1 MENRIYFKK
10 ETYEEYLKI
19 KSNTD
24 TICEYVNG
32 IVCMSPSQSTKHQRI
47 SGNLYFELR
56 NYFKGKT
63 CEVFSA
69 PYDIQLINGNE
80 KNLVI
85 PDISVIC
92 NKSGFTNNKYIGVP
106 NLIIEI
112 LSPSNQSHDLITK
125 LGLYEK
131 YGVKEYWI
139 VSPKNKSIIIYSL
152 DENGHYDIFENKTI
166 ASESISSSVFAD
178 LKINM
183 KDIFE

>member
-1 MENRIYFKK
+1 MENRIYLKN
-10 ETYEEYLKI
+10 ETYVEYLKI
-19 KSNTD
+19 KETAEG
-24 TICEYVNG
+24 ICEYING
-32 IVCMSPSQSTKHQRI
+32 IVCMSPSPSTGHQRI

-92 NKSGFTNNKYIGVP
+92 DKSGFTNNKYIGVP
-106 NLIIEI
+106 SLIIEI

-152 DENGHYDIFENKTI
+152 DNEGHYDIFENKTI
-166 ASESISSSVFAD
+166 DSEFISSSIFEN

-183 KDIFE
+183 KDIFQ